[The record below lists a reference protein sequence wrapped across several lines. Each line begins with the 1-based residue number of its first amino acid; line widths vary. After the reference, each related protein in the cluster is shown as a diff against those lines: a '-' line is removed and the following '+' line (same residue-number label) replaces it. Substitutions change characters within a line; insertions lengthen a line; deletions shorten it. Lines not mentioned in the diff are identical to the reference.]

1 MIIKKK
7 KKSPLLIM
15 ENFLKFF
22 SNNDNQQNIKSSGS
36 HVSSHEIKFFKKTY
50 DRYPQHYDYDSQ
62 KFSNVV
68 DKLHFENE
76 LKILKLLE
84 EYDISPKIIDSHER
98 TLYLSDCGQ
107 ELTKDNLPKDWKEQL
122 LKIHQ
127 VLKSHFLYH
136 NDIKSNNFTVK
147 NHKLYLIDFGW
158 SSFYKPEYPYWNLTE
173 KIINESI
180 SIEDIFHQVFNLS
193 MKNMGEIFVRNNNQ
207 INYTLKY
214 LMK

>member
-1 MIIKKK
+1 MKKKK

-22 SNNDNQQNIKSSGS
+22 SSDNNQQEIKSGGAQ
-36 HVSSHEIKFFKKTY
+36 VSSHEIKFFKKTY
-50 DRYPQHYDYDSQ
+50 DRFPQHNDYDSQ

-84 EYDISPKIIDSHER
+84 EYDISPKIIDSQEQ

-107 ELTKDNLPKDWKEQL
+107 ELNKENVPENWKEQL
-122 LKIHQ
+122 LKIRQ

-147 NHKLYLIDFGW
+147 DNKLYLIDFGW
-158 SSFYKPEYPYWNLTE
+158 SSFYKPEFPYWNLTE
-173 KIINESI
+173 KIIKEAV
-180 SIEDIFHQVFNLS
+180 SIEEVFNQVFNLS
-193 MKNMGEIFVRNNNQ
+193 MKNMGEVFVRNNNQ
-207 INYTLKY
+207 INYQHRY

>member
-1 MIIKKK
+1 MDT
-7 KKSPLLIM
+7 L
-15 ENFLKFF
+15 FKFF
-22 SNNDNQQNIKSSGS
+22 NNPENQEPVKSGGAL
-36 HVSSHEIKFFKKTY
+36 VSRHEIKFYKKTY
-50 DRYPQHYDYDSQ
+50 NRFPEHNHNNYDNQ

-84 EYDISPKIIDSHER
+84 KDNISPIIIKSEVQ

-107 ELTKDNLPKDWKEQL
+107 ELSKENLPNDWRQQL
-122 LKIHQ
+122 LKIYQ
-127 VLKSHFLYH
+127 TLKSHFLYH

-147 NHKLYLIDFGW
+147 DNKIYIIDFGW

-173 KIINESI
+173 KMITEAEN
-180 SIEDIFHQVFNLS
+180 IEEVFNQVFNLAT
-193 MKNMGEIFVRNNNQ
+193 KTLGEIFVRDNNK
-207 INYTLKY
+207 INYRLRY

>member
-1 MIIKKK
+1 MD
-7 KKSPLLIM
+7 
-15 ENFLKFF
+15 NFLKFF
-22 SNNDNQQNIKSSGS
+22 NSLDNKQNIKSGGAQI
-36 HVSSHEIKFFKKTY
+36 SSHEIKFFKKTY
-50 DRYPQHYDYDSQ
+50 NRYPQHNDYDNQ

-68 DKLHFENE
+68 DQLHFENE

-84 EYDISPKIIDSHER
+84 KHDISPKLINSEGR

-107 ELTKDNLPKDWKEQL
+107 ELCHDNLPKDWKEQL
-122 LKIHQ
+122 LNIYQ
-127 VLKSHFLYH
+127 ILKSHFLYH

-147 NHKLYLIDFGW
+147 DNKLYLIDFGW